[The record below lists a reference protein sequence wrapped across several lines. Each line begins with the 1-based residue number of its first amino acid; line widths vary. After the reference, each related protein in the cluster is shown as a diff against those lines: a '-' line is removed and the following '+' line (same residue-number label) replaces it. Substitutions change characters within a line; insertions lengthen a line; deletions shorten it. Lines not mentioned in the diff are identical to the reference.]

1 MLNPQSMVGRIL
13 DDKYAILSLAGSGG
27 MAVVFQARQLGLERL
42 AAIKVLHA
50 SVNLSKQGVER
61 FKREAKILSALVHK
75 NIGAFYGFGVLED
88 NSYYIAMEYV
98 DGFSL
103 RQLLDM
109 GPLPYERTLKIIM
122 SVCDAIAYA
131 HQAGVIHRDLKPE
144 NIMILKGPDAD
155 IVKVMDFGLA
165 KLVAP
170 EFSDIEK
177 LTVTGMLVGTAQYL
191 SPELISNGKA
201 DHRSDVYSLA
211 CILYESLSG
220 KLPFTAESPGAYI
233 YQHKNQ
239 IPEAPSRKSAFGLP
253 RGADEVVLKGLAKN
267 PAHRY
272 QSVADLQDDLK
283 ILLDGAGL
291 KTNAYQSGEF
301 HPPDPSKRNNLL
313 VFGAGLFACITI
325 ILLGLLAFER
335 NSKVDKSL
343 HVAPKKTMGYS
354 AMKQLVAEVNSSAK
368 VSTAENLQL
377 GFKLLQASRNAKN
390 KEFETVALSRIS
402 EAYSKIGKPE
412 KSIEYAKQLE
422 ILLGDSDGTFQFG
435 PQFWR
440 LQNLI
445 QLAESYRD
453 IKKYDS
459 ALAVLDKIDD
469 LSKSGK
475 LQLASLG
482 RLNLLAV
489 RISIL
494 KNQGDL
500 KSLSDLEIQE
510 EKLFASLPLDD
521 KVTVIGALKN
531 QSLIE
536 TVPAKEFAALQKLAL
551 ERYERDDDPVF
562 NLPGHLKRVEQIAQV
577 MPDKEAREFL
587 RRFYSTAKDAFQSNN
602 IARYEILTAITN
614 RSKDMLKQPEWAE
627 LRQLKQQFSPK

>member
-13 DDKYAILSLAGSGG
+13 DDKYAILSIAGSGG

-98 DGFSL
+98 DGFSF

-253 RGADEVVLKGLAKN
+253 SGTDEVVLKGLAKD
-267 PAHRY
+267 PADRY

-313 VFGAGLFACITI
+313 VFGAGLFAFITI

-335 NSKVDKSL
+335 NSKVSTSL

-354 AMKQLVAEVNSSAK
+354 AMKQLVAEVNSSAN
-368 VSTAENLQL
+368 TGENLQL

-402 EAYSKIGKPE
+402 ETYSRTGKPE

-422 ILLGDSDGTFQFG
+422 ILLGGSDGTFQFG
-435 PQFWR
+435 TQIWR
-440 LQNLI
+440 LLNLI
-445 QLAESYRD
+445 RLAENYRD
-453 IKKYDS
+453 IRRYDS

-475 LQLASLG
+475 LQLDSLG

-500 KSLSDLEIQE
+500 KSLSDLEIE
-510 EKLFASLPLDD
+510 EKKLFASLPLDD

-536 TVPAKEFAALQKLAL
+536 TVSAEEFVALQKLAL

-577 MPDKEAREFL
+577 MSDKEAREFL
-587 RRFYSTAKDAFQSNN
+587 RKFYSTAKDAFQSNN

-614 RSKDMLKQPEWAE
+614 RSKDTLKQPEWAE
-627 LRQLKQQFSPK
+627 LQQLKQQFSPK